1 MSLQAI
7 MSYLFDF
14 SDGHKVSLPPVWDG
28 WRVQRAIGIPSLN
41 PPQPDTQQAETPQ
54 RPWRS
59 YFDLIVVD
67 TRKPLFFAEGT
78 VLRQVNT
85 VGTSPLPWGQWAL
98 SGHHKGS
105 RGHGGVDSQL
115 GGH

>member
-1 MSLQAI
+1 MSPALMTEIHTGDVLGGEWDSSGSVRGGSLVLVGSLRGVGVALRQKGSSNGEKILICSLFCFVKSFFGFPDLSLQEE
-7 MSYLFDF
+7 
-14 SDGHKVSLPPVWDG
+14 
-28 WRVQRAIGIPSLN
+28 
-41 PPQPDTQQAETPQ
+41 PQC

-85 VGTSPLPWGQWAL
+85 VSTA
-98 SGHHKGS
+98 
-105 RGHGGVDSQL
+105 
-115 GGH
+115 